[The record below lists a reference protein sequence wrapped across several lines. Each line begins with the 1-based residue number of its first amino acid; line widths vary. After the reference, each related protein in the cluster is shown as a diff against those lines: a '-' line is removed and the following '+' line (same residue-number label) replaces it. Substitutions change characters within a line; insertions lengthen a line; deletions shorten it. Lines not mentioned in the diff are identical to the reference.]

1 MILKLGFMQG
11 RLINSEKKKYYT
23 VFSFKKLVKRI

>member
-11 RLINSEKKKYYT
+11 RLVPSEKKKL
-23 VFSFKKLVKRI
+23 FSLFHGIIGKRNF